1 MLFRSNVAMGVY
13 DLYAFLDIHNPLTLD
28 ELWDALI
35 STAPNLDAKLRY
47 ADIFQLNHVSPQIE
61 GARMIGSPNAFTT
74 NLTVAK
80 SDLSPV
86 FSWKIPLDSDNSGQL
101 LNRFGVMFFD
111 DTDTM
116 VYDTQILTIGLGDGE
131 MQVTGNTVKYIPRLN
146 DWRSNITSRVGTSS
160 RSFRWVV
167 YGGFFGDETLQG
179 DITTGNYWSS
189 AGVIVV
195 VP

>member
-1 MLFRSNVAMGVY
+1 
-13 DLYAFLDIHNPLTLD
+13 
-28 ELWDALI
+28 
-35 STAPNLDAKLRY
+35 
-47 ADIFQLNHVSPQIE
+47 
-61 GARMIGSPNAFTT
+61 
-74 NLTVAK
+74 
-80 SDLSPV
+80 
-86 FSWKIPLDSDNSGQL
+86 
-101 LNRFGVMFFD
+101 MFFD

>member
-1 MLFRSNVAMGVY
+1 MSEQVNHPQHYGGENNPYEAIKVIEAW
-13 DLYAFLDIHNPLTLD
+13 DLDFHL
-28 ELWDALI
+28 
-35 STAPNLDAKLRY
+35 
-47 ADIFQLNHVSPQIE
+47 
-61 GARMIGSPNAFTT
+61 
-74 NLTVAK
+74 
-80 SDLSPV
+80 
-86 FSWKIPLDSDNSGQL
+86 
-101 LNRFGVMFFD
+101 
-111 DTDTM
+111 
-116 VYDTQILTIGLGDGE
+116 
-131 MQVTGNTVKYIPRLN
+131 GNTVKYIPRLN